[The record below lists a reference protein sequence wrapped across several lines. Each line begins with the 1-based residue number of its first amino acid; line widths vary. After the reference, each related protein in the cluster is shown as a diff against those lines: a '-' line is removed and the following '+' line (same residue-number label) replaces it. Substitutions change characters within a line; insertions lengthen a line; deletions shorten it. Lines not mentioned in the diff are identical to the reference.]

1 MFLLEVSADSLFGPR
16 GRSVLSVAMDI
27 DGLDHH
33 YSTQDTVEEACSQ
46 HLGDRFS
53 LGKRAPLD
61 APQLQILIGN
71 LSDTEAAQ
79 SLLGCNCLCKILHK
93 VVFTTYAESCIS

>member
-1 MFLLEVSADSLFGPR
+1 V
-16 GRSVLSVAMDI
+16 DI

-33 YSTQDTVEEACSQ
+33 YSTQDTVEEACGQ

-61 APQLQILIGN
+61 APQLQTLIGN

-79 SLLGCNCLCKILHK
+79 SYWITITQFHPIGIPPQLIFSEQQQRLDWN
-93 VVFTTYAESCIS
+93 